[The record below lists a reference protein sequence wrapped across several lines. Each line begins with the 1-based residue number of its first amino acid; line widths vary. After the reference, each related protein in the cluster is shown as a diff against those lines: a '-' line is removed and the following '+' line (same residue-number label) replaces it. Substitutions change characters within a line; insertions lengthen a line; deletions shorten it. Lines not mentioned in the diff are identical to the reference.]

1 MSDKPKIVLRTP
13 HPVKQKQIAL
23 SGAVRVTPEAE
34 LVVRELAGMTS
45 LPIRQVAS
53 ELLIQAANL
62 CEIVRD
68 EARMEH
74 GWVTVKGSGTVVSSV
89 G

>member
-1 MSDKPKIVLRTP
+1 MTDKPKIILKTP
-13 HPVKQKQIAL
+13 HPVKQKHIAL

-53 ELLIQAANL
+53 ELLIQAAAL
-62 CEIVRD
+62 CEILRD
-68 EARMEH
+68 DGEGGES
-74 GWVTVKGSGTVVSSV
+74 K
-89 G
+89 